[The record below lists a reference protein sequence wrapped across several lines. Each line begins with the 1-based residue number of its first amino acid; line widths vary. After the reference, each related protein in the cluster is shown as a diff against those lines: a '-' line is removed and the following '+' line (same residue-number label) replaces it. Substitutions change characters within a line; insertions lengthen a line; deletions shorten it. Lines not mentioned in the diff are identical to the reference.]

1 MRKGKFYTV
10 DDYIITENGEVINKH
25 NNRPVKPQKNNK
37 GYLRVSIGKKLVFVH
52 RLVALQYVPNPDNL
66 PQVNH
71 KDGNKLNNNYKN
83 LEWVSN
89 QVNRTHAVEKG
100 LHLSGEDCS
109 WSKLKEEDVLYIRQ
123 CNNMSNKE
131 LAEKFNISMRTIY
144 DIKRNATWKQMKR
157 YADL

>member
-25 NNRPVKPQKNNK
+25 NNRTVKPQKNNK

-52 RLVALQYVPNPDNL
+52 RLVAQQYIPNPHNL

-71 KDGNKLNNNYKN
+71 KDGNKINNNYKN

-89 QVNRTHAVEKG
+89 QGNRTHAVENG
-100 LHLSGEDCS
+100 LHLSGEQCP
-109 WSKLKEEDVLYIRQ
+109 WHKLKDKDVEYIRQ
-123 CNNMSNKE
+123 CNNMTVNE
-131 LAEKFNISMRTIY
+131 LAKKFNVTSGYIRELKAYIN
-144 DIKRNATWKQMKR
+144 RKQMKR
-157 YADL
+157 YAEL